1 MPVVLPTSAARTH
14 VLECSNDGFG
24 RVSPVADSRMNR
36 PLPCNPAY
44 GKRSRALVGNNATA
58 ATRKGTGSGTDHF
71 HLVHL
76 RFAPMMTARA
86 AEGWVRRH
94 RWRRRWSEHG
104 TTSGGHADTPDLPLN
119 SGRLCSSPSQPL
131 GATSGRPGRL
141 KFRVSIPGA
150 QWETARSA
158 IVGSHPDQMPR

>member
-1 MPVVLPTSAARTH
+1 MPVVLPTSAARMH

-58 ATRKGTGSGTDHF
+58 ATRKGTGSGSDHF

-94 RWRRRWSEHG
+94 SGDDGGRSMGRR
-104 TTSGGHADTPDLPLN
+104 AVDTPTRRIFRSTAEDFAQVP
-119 SGRLCSSPSQPL
+119 RSP
-131 GATSGRPGRL
+131 
-141 KFRVSIPGA
+141 
-150 QWETARSA
+150 
-158 IVGSHPDQMPR
+158 